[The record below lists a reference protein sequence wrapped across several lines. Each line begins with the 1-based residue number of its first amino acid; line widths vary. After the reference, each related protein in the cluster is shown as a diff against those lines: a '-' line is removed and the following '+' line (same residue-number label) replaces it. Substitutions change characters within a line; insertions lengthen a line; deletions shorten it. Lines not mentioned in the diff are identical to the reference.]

1 MTLSRRSLFIGAFLS
16 IGIGFGLFW
25 LFAAQRLGDFLH
37 QPFAAGATLA
47 DLCES
52 SDIGGF
58 PFRLK
63 LNCRHFV
70 APVQIGGKIFY
81 AGMDEAKGVASV
93 AAPDHITLTLSS
105 PILLRDDQGGAF
117 AALRHDGLTV
127 DLSFDA
133 QGVATAALKS
143 EALDWRPDV
152 PQAGIA
158 LHAAQFSADAARKN
172 AAIDF
177 QAKAVDVIAP
187 TLQALLGD
195 KTPGQLALAGA
206 LSPAPDPSL
215 GGAAA
220 LEAWRVQNGALRI
233 DDLSWTS
240 GAFALKIL
248 GALALDDQHRPT
260 GKLDVSTKGAGPLL
274 SSLGV
279 PAPALQAQNILG
291 ALLGGPKPQTPE
303 GLDLTVTLVNGR
315 VAVGPL
321 RLPLRL
327 DPLY

>member
-1 MTLSRRSLFIGAFLS
+1 MNFSRRSYFIGAFLA

-25 LFAAQRLGDFLH
+25 LYAAQRLGDFLH
-37 QPFAAGATLA
+37 QPLAAGATLA

-63 LNCRHFV
+63 LNCNHFV
-70 APVQIGGKIFY
+70 APIQIGGKILL
-81 AGMDEAKGVASV
+81 AGMDEAHGVASV
-93 AAPDHITLTLSS
+93 TAPDQIVLTLSS
-105 PILLRDDQGGAF
+105 PILLRDEQGADFGS
-117 AALRHDGLTV
+117 LRHDGLT
-127 DLSFDA
+127 LTLKFDA
-133 QGVATAALKS
+133 QGVATATLAA
-143 EALDWRPDV
+143 EALDWRPDA

-158 LHAAQFSADAARKN
+158 VHAAQISADAARKDD
-172 AAIDF
+172 AIAF
-177 QAKAVDVIAP
+177 KAQAQDVIAP
-187 TLQALLGD
+187 ALQALLGKKD
-195 KTPGQLALAGA
+195 PGQFALAGA
-206 LSPAPDPSL
+206 LAPAPDPTL

-220 LEAWRVQNGALRI
+220 LDAWRQRNGALRI
-233 DDLSWTS
+233 DELRWSS
-240 GAFALKIL
+240 GDFSLKIM
-248 GALALDDQHRPT
+248 GALALDDQHRAT
-260 GKLDVSTKGAGPLL
+260 GKLDVAAQGAGPLL